1 MTLDEPPIDRLL
13 REKEDEALE
22 KDEDTLVFLS
32 PDRNS
37 TSKLVVNRYEKTLS
51 IEATLYH
58 STRMIDQNIYLAS
71 NILSEKFTEEQIRD
85 IIDDIS
91 ARLRTIELPK
101 ILQKIQYGFKITDQD
116 EEYTKFSYIISY
128 EKEDLS
134 YKALRDEF
142 ETILMNSFELI
153 YGFLMKIMLFIQ
165 TKLNE
170 FLIQPLIEVRLLA
183 IRKLLFQV
191 KFYETMTGRFASDQ
205 RRIAQSIRKEA
216 LELIENFEKEF
227 PDLANNKLKDIKN
240 FFNIGKT

>member
-1 MTLDEPPIDRLL
+1 MDEPPIDRLL

-22 KDEDTLVFLS
+22 KEEDTLVFLS

-91 ARLRTIELPK
+91 ARLRAIELPK

-116 EEYTKFSYIISY
+116 EEYTKFSYSISY

-165 TKLNE
+165 TELNQ
-170 FLIQPLIEVRLLA
+170 FLLQPLIEVRLLA

-205 RRIAQSIRKEA
+205 RRIAHSIRKEA

>member
-1 MTLDEPPIDRLL
+1 MKSGL
-13 REKEDEALE
+13 
-22 KDEDTLVFLS
+22 
-32 PDRNS
+32 
-37 TSKLVVNRYEKTLS
+37 
-51 IEATLYH
+51 
-58 STRMIDQNIYLAS
+58 
-71 NILSEKFTEEQIRD
+71 
-85 IIDDIS
+85 
-91 ARLRTIELPK
+91 K

-116 EEYTKFSYIISY
+116 EEYTKFSYSISY

>member
-1 MTLDEPPIDRLL
+1 MDEPPIDRLL
-13 REKEDEALE
+13 REKEEEALE

-37 TSKLVVNRYEKTLS
+37 TSKLVVDRYEKTLS

-71 NILSEKFTEEQIRD
+71 NILLEKFTEEQIRD

-91 ARLRTIELPK
+91 ARLRAIELPQ
-101 ILQKIQYGFKITDQD
+101 ILQESQYGFKITDQD
-116 EEYTKFSYIISY
+116 KEYTKFSYIISY

-153 YGFLMKIMLFIQ
+153 YGYLMKMGLFIQ
-165 TKLNE
+165 TELNQ
-170 FLIQPLIEVRLLA
+170 FLLQPLIEMKLLA
-183 IRKLLFQV
+183 IGKLLFQA
-191 KFYETMTGRFASDQ
+191 KFYTTMTGRFASDQ
-205 RRIAQSIRKEA
+205 RRIAQSMRKEA